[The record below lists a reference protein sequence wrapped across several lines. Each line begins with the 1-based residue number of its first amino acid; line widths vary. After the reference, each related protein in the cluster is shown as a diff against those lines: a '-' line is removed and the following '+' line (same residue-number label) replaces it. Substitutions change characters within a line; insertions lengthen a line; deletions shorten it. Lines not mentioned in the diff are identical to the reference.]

1 MKAAAPQTALCVL
14 FDVDG
19 TLCDTSLVD
28 DLCYRQAA
36 AAALQITPEEA
47 DWSHAPHRTDSG
59 IARWLWQRY
68 RNRPPTR
75 EERVAVRRAFVRR
88 LEEERLAN
96 PERFR
101 CISGAPR
108 FVEDLRRFNV
118 RVGIGTGGWRPSA
131 ELKLAASGLDPALLH
146 ATADDHETRDEIFLL
161 AWSRAMDGSAR
172 PATTLLIGDSICDVD
187 TARRLGWR
195 FLGIASDEARERL
208 QEAGAVSIVPDYAG
222 LDALQTIYSA
232 EPPRRAEPLSPGT
245 VGDASAP

>member
-1 MKAAAPQTALCVL
+1 MKAAAPESTCVI

-47 DWSHAPHRTDSG
+47 DWSNAPDKSDSG

-75 EERVAVRRAFVRR
+75 EERDALRRAFVRR
-88 LEEERLAN
+88 LEEERLVS

-108 FVEDLRRFNV
+108 FVEDLRRVNV

-131 ELKLAASGLDPALLH
+131 ELKLAASGLDPVLLH
-146 ATADDHETRDEIFLL
+146 ATADDHEIRDEIFSL
-161 AWSRAMDGSAR
+161 AWSRAMDGSAH
-172 PATTLLIGDSICDVD
+172 PAATLLIGDSICDVD

-208 QEAGAVSIVPDYAG
+208 QEAGAVSIIPSYAG

-232 EPPRRAEPLSPGT
+232 KPPRPGELLSPGT
-245 VGDASAP
+245 VGDALPS